1 MAALVNPNLA
11 KAKQDIRAALFSLSN
26 KIKAMKEESNTPTD
40 TEGVYKIIETLKL
53 LKSRLE
59 AINTKQEFEELIFS
73 LLPYIDPQ
81 GTITK
86 DKGKLANAIIAASN
100 RNSLKDTNPVDL
112 DKLGR

>member
-11 KAKQDIRAALFSLSN
+11 KSKQDIKLALSSLSN

-81 GTITK
+81 GTMTK
-86 DKGKLANAIIAASN
+86 DKNKIANAIMAASN
-100 RNSLKDTNPVDL
+100 RNVLKDTRPIDL
-112 DKLGR
+112 DKLGK